1 MPRIRCN
8 YEGCIH
14 LEGTLC
20 TADEIELDQ
29 ELGCLTF
36 SQVEEDAVAGI
47 EVGTELAMQSV
58 DDAKIARAVLIS
70 RMDRENANFDQ
81 VMNSLHEAFHSDIVP
96 LMLPVGAHASFM
108 LEDET
113 LAALAALLAMRV
125 SPVEAM
131 STED

>member
-36 SQVEEDAVAGI
+36 SQVEEDAVAGL
-47 EVGTELAMQSV
+47 EV
-58 DDAKIARAVLIS
+58 DDEEEEEWEKVVA
-70 RMDRENANFDQ
+70 DD
-81 VMNSLHEAFHSDIVP
+81 
-96 LMLPVGAHASFM
+96 
-108 LEDET
+108 DET
-113 LAALAALLAMRV
+113 DDWDDLD
-125 SPVEAM
+125 
-131 STED
+131 EDDDEDDEEDDWEDDDDEDDDEDDGWRSKSKSRRR